1 MKLNRTTQIKYMF
14 KYEINIYVLE
24 LLGFEEFHEPICTCV
39 FNPKFIFLFSSAGY
53 LQSSENCHCQ

>member
-1 MKLNRTTQIKYMF
+1 MF

-24 LLGFEEFHEPICTCV
+24 LLGFEEFQEPICTCV